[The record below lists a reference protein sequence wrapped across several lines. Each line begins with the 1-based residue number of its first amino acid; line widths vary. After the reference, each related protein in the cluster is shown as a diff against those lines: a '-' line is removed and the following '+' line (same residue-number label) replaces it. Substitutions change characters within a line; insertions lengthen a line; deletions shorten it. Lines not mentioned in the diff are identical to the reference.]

1 MPPMKRIGILVKAE
15 SPDTK
20 VLLKELVPWLRAQ
33 GKDPLLDPATAKLV
47 GETAS
52 YPKKDLAALADM
64 LVVLGGDGT
73 MLAAAR
79 LVEDRPIPILGV
91 NTGGL
96 GFLTAVTRD
105 ELFKALEQV
114 FANTY
119 AEEERLMLRSRIVRM
134 GKQVAAAAVLN
145 DVALSKGALSHMVQL
160 EISIDGQFV
169 TGLRGDGLII
179 STPTGST
186 AYSMAAGGPIL
197 NPAVHALILT
207 PISPHTLTN
216 RPIVIP
222 QEAHVEVVLVSKD
235 EGAMVTF
242 DGQAGITLQP
252 RDLIEVRASE
262 KKTRLIRF
270 ADRTYYDMLRNK
282 LKWGESKRDA
292 DTFAMDFFRRMATSI
307 SSLVGN
313 LNSSMARR
321 CPSSCSISLNAS
333 RSSTCTASG
342 CRIFTKASSRFS
354 LCAISSAV
362 KGALSA
368 RCRRTTSLHHSPSR
382 LATPTSPSLA
392 LRAHPQRKT
401 SGMTAPV
408 ASS

>member
-1 MPPMKRIGILVKAE
+1 MKRIGILVKAE

-20 VLLKELVPWLRAQ
+20 ALLTELVPWLRAR
-33 GKDPLLDPATAKLV
+33 GKDPLLDPATAKII
-47 GETAS
+47 GESTS
-52 YPKKDLAALADM
+52 YPKKDLATLADM

-91 NTGGL
+91 NAGGL

-119 AEEERLMLRSRIVRM
+119 VEEERLMLRSRIVRM
-134 GKQVAAAAVLN
+134 GKQVAAASVLN

-207 PISPHTLTN
+207 PISP
-216 RPIVIP
+216 
-222 QEAHVEVVLVSKD
+222 
-235 EGAMVTF
+235 
-242 DGQAGITLQP
+242 
-252 RDLIEVRASE
+252 
-262 KKTRLIRF
+262 
-270 ADRTYYDMLRNK
+270 
-282 LKWGESKRDA
+282 
-292 DTFAMDFFRRMATSI
+292 
-307 SSLVGN
+307 
-313 LNSSMARR
+313 
-321 CPSSCSISLNAS
+321 
-333 RSSTCTASG
+333 
-342 CRIFTKASSRFS
+342 
-354 LCAISSAV
+354 
-362 KGALSA
+362 
-368 RCRRTTSLHHSPSR
+368 
-382 LATPTSPSLA
+382 
-392 LRAHPQRKT
+392 
-401 SGMTAPV
+401 
-408 ASS
+408 

>member
-1 MPPMKRIGILVKAE
+1 MKRIGIVVKAE
-15 SPDTK
+15 SPETK
-20 VLLKELVPWLRAQ
+20 ALLKELVPWLRAR
-33 GKDPLLDPATAKLV
+33 GKDPLLDPATAKLI

-52 YPKKDLAALADM
+52 SLKKDFAALADM

-105 ELFKALEQV
+105 EIFKALEQV
-114 FANTY
+114 FANAY
-119 AEEERLMLRSRIVRM
+119 AEEQRLMLRSRLVRM
-134 GKQVAAAAVLN
+134 GTQVAAASVLN

-207 PISPHTLTN
+207 PICPHTLTN
-216 RPIVIP
+216 RPIVIT
-222 QEAHVEVVLVSKD
+222 QEAHVAVMLVSKD

-242 DGQAGITLQP
+242 DGQAGIALQP

-262 KKTRLIRF
+262 NKTRLIRF
-270 ADRTYYDMLRNK
+270 ADRTYYDMLRKK
-282 LKWGESKRDA
+282 LKWGES
-292 DTFAMDFFRRMATSI
+292 
-307 SSLVGN
+307 
-313 LNSSMARR
+313 
-321 CPSSCSISLNAS
+321 
-333 RSSTCTASG
+333 
-342 CRIFTKASSRFS
+342 
-354 LCAISSAV
+354 
-362 KGALSA
+362 
-368 RCRRTTSLHHSPSR
+368 
-382 LATPTSPSLA
+382 
-392 LRAHPQRKT
+392 
-401 SGMTAPV
+401 
-408 ASS
+408 